1 MNSTLGTCIP
11 KWKLWF
17 GKEWRQP
24 VAWPW
29 FTGGSRLPKV
39 TNHNIMALQI
49 QIKAQF
55 QTIRKREK
63 ERRER
68 EGRVPSIILCFVW
81 QLDISASLKE
91 ISLLWSLDFLLA
103 KRAERS
109 CRGDMSLKSRCMS
122 VRHYWKIR
130 MGYALKTSL
139 LPGLSVW
146 V

>member
-49 QIKAQF
+49 QIKAQL

-63 ERRER
+63 ERGKEKR
-68 EGRVPSIILCFVW
+68 EGAFYNTVFCMAIGYL
-81 QLDISASLKE
+81 SLKE